1 MKFKL
6 FALLFFAVFA
16 AMACQSSGS
25 SSDTPNLAFKRL
37 HTAVQKKDSAAIK
50 KEMSRT
56 SMQFAES
63 MAGMQKSTVEEFL
76 KNGLTKAAMGAEF
89 PQTRDERIKGDFAA
103 LEVQNPEGVW
113 EDLPFVKED
122 GLWKLAVGDV
132 FKGSFQ
138 SPGAPASR
146 ANAPQMMPTV
156 MPNAVNPT
164 VNANVP
170 TAVVPKTGDTA
181 IANSSGAAN
190 SANKSNGAAQTN
202 RK

>member
-1 MKFKL
+1 MNFKL
-6 FALLFFAVFA
+6 FALFLIFFAAFA
-16 AMACQSSGS
+16 AACQNNS
-25 SSDTPNLAFKRL
+25 SSDTPNQAFKRL
-37 HTAVQKKDSAAIK
+37 HAAVQKKDSAAIK

-56 SMQFAES
+56 SLQFAES
-63 MAGMQKSTVEEFL
+63 MAGMQKITVEEFL
-76 KNGLTKAAMGAEF
+76 KNGLTKAAMGAE
-89 PQTRDERIKGDFAA
+89 PPATRDERIKGDFAA

-113 EDLPFVKED
+113 EDLPFIKED

-164 VNANVP
+164 VNANIPIGVP
-170 TAVVPKTGDTA
+170 PKTGDNA
-181 IANSSGAAN
+181 IGNSSGAAN
-190 SANKSNGAAQTN
+190 SVNKSNGAAQTN